1 MVTFGLYMTALLHVN
16 PGPTGCWASA
26 LPLSCT
32 PGPERHDPFPRVSY
46 NSDCI
51 GQAGLEPQKQPGSA
65 SKGQH
70 DQKPDS
76 SLRWTKSF
84 HLSRFALTS
93 QTQALRLTIICPS
106 PPPMCCTLGL
116 WNYGDACAARRVV
129 LVQSR
134 CYHSSAGVDQACF
147 QFNIGR
153 ALCQALGLLKSR
165 NADSMLPSGFQWRRP
180 CGDGFRLALLS
191 KHRRHVDDTLQ
202 KAAI

>member
-1 MVTFGLYMTALLHVN
+1 MGMFGLYMTALLHVN

-51 GQAGLEPQKQPGSA
+51 GQAGFEPQKQPGSA

-70 DQKPDS
+70 DQKPDL
-76 SLRWTKSF
+76 SLRWTESL

-106 PPPMCCTLGL
+106 PPP
-116 WNYGDACAARRVV
+116 CAVPWGFGTMGM
-129 LVQSR
+129 LVPPGGWSW
-134 CYHSSAGVDQACF
+134 SKTGVTTAVPELTKLVF
-147 QFNIGR
+147 SLI
-153 ALCQALGLLKSR
+153 
-165 NADSMLPSGFQWRRP
+165 
-180 CGDGFRLALLS
+180 
-191 KHRRHVDDTLQ
+191 
-202 KAAI
+202 